1 MLQPIFCFAFYQKHV
16 SFSRHRYLCILLSRV
31 VVVVVVV
38 VHVVGMIQHQPRW
51 RVYDVLCRA
60 RSEKST
66 TAIRYVLLDDSDYFT
81 LRDDVPAQ
89 ASSSSSSTPCIVKDT
104 PSNLWFDVDWGVHR
118 DTMGTLVDGHGNRIN
133 EQTGALLEFANMRF
147 VSSKTGAIIDT
158 LGNTLYFIAHD
169 TTVWAV
175 VSRGMQRLPTTSTTT
190 ITSTHYHVS
199 LAELRRQQEQERSAS
214 ATPTTTTI
222 EIS

>member
-1 MLQPIFCFAFYQKHV
+1 
-16 SFSRHRYLCILLSRV
+16 
-31 VVVVVVV
+31 
-38 VHVVGMIQHQPRW
+38 
-51 RVYDVLCRA
+51 
-60 RSEKST
+60 
-66 TAIRYVLLDDSDYFT
+66 
-81 LRDDVPAQ
+81 
-89 ASSSSSSTPCIVKDT
+89 
-104 PSNLWFDVDWGVHR
+104 
-118 DTMGTLVDGHGNRIN
+118 MGTLVDGHGNRIN

-175 VSRGMQRLPTTSTTT
+175 VSRGMQRLPTSTTT

-214 ATPTTTTI
+214 ATTTTTTI